1 LAAAQGDVLAQNAIG
16 SMYENGRGVTQDYVL
31 AHMWL
36 DLAGAN
42 GDAAAIVERD
52 LLASKMTPN
61 QLAEAQ
67 RRAREWKPKAPR

>member
-1 LAAAQGDVLAQNAIG
+1 
-16 SMYENGRGVTQDYVL
+16 MYENGRGVTQDYVL